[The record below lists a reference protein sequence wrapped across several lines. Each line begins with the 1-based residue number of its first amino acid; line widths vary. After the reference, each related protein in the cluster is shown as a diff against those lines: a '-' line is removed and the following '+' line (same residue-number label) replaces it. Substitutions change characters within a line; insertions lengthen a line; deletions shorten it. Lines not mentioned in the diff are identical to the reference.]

1 LLRRTAAGQQLTAL
15 ARWGGIQVAV
25 ALVAV
30 GVLLHLPDF
39 YMSRDMGF
47 RMVGMGFSPLMWTGM
62 TLIGLGLLVGL
73 GSVLAAPPPDATRPQ
88 VEIRVTAIDDRPLRR
103 RDIALLAVL
112 GFGLVIDIMKPATL
126 GFVLPGARSEYGLTL
141 WQVALWPLV
150 ALIGTTIG
158 SFVWGA
164 VADRIGRRTS
174 VLLAALLFVATS
186 VCGAMPLYL
195 LNLGM
200 CLLMGMSAGGMLPIV
215 FALLAEVV
223 PRVHRGWLLVTLGCL
238 TAAGGYLA
246 ASSAAAL
253 LEPHFGWR
261 VLWLL
266 GLPTGVLLIAFSRY
280 IPESPRFLVRARRL
294 EEAVRQLELV
304 GVRVELVEAGTA
316 PATSAKPLAPSIF
329 GGGRLALTGA
339 IGALG
344 LSWGLVNFGL
354 LTWLP
359 TLFRHTGGSGSRLL
373 ASAALVSVPGSLLAP
388 VLYSRW
394 RTRASM
400 TVFAGAIAAALVA
413 IALLA
418 GAGSSVWVVG
428 ATVVMLLSALA
439 GTNAMLQ
446 IYSAEVFPTH
456 VRGSGAG
463 YSAGATKMGG
473 IIGPQLVAL
482 ILSLGF
488 DVRAAAWVLA
498 APISLAAVA
507 MVLTGKETGG
517 RPLDEI
523 SAVTSEPAR

>member
-1 LLRRTAAGQQLTAL
+1 MDLVRR
-15 ARWGGIQVAV
+15 GGIPVAL

-30 GVLLHLPDF
+30 GVALHLPD
-39 YMSRDMGF
+39 YYASRDMGF
-47 RMVGMGFSPLMWTGM
+47 RMAGMGFSPLMLIGM
-62 TLIGLGLLVGL
+62 ALIGLGLLIGL
-73 GSVLAAPPPDATRPQ
+73 AAALGAPPPEGSGPRI
-88 VEIRVTAIDDRPLRR
+88 EISVTAIDDRPLHW
-103 RDIALLAVL
+103 RDLALISVL

-141 WQVALWPLV
+141 AQVALWPLT
-150 ALIGTTIG
+150 ALIGTTLG
-158 SFVWGA
+158 SFFWGA
-164 VADRIGRRTS
+164 IADRIGRRTS

-186 VCGAMPLYL
+186 VCGAMPSYF

-215 FALLAEVV
+215 FALLAEVI
-223 PRVHRGWLLVTLGCL
+223 PRIHRGWLLVALGCL

-246 ASSAAAL
+246 ASGAAVL
-253 LEPHFGWR
+253 LEPRFGWR

-266 GLPTGVLLIAFSRY
+266 GLPTGVLLVTFSRY
-280 IPESPRFLVRARRL
+280 IPESPRFLVRAGRV
-294 EEAVRQLELV
+294 EEAVRQLNLV
-304 GVRVELVEAGTA
+304 GAKFEIFQAGPPAASVRRPPA
-316 PATSAKPLAPSIF
+316 PHLFS
-329 GGGRLALTGA
+329 GGRLALTGA

-359 TLFRHTGGSGSRLL
+359 TVFRHTGGSGNRLL

-394 RTRASM
+394 RTRASI
-400 TVFAGAIAAALVA
+400 TVYSGAIVVALVA

-418 GAGSSVWVVG
+418 GAGSSVWIIG
-428 ATVVMLLSALA
+428 ATVVLLLSALA

-446 IYSAEVFPTH
+446 IYAAEVYPTQ

-463 YSAGATKMGG
+463 YAAGATKMGG
-473 IIGPQLVAL
+473 VLGPQLVAL
-482 ILSLGF
+482 ILGLGF
-488 DVRAAAWVLA
+488 DVRAAALVLA
-498 APISLAAVA
+498 VPVGLAAVG
-507 MVLTGKETGG
+507 MVRTGKETGG

-523 SAVTSEPAR
+523 SAATVEPASR